1 MTTASERY
9 KILSNIV
16 AQMGTDNVDLYAE
29 LANAEGTINLLD
41 TQKAMATSVNNAQVG
56 SNMEQPQQPAT
67 PPEVTPM

>member
-29 LANAEGTINLLD
+29 LAKAEGTINLLD
-41 TQKAMATSVNNAQVG
+41 TQKAMAVS
-56 SNMEQPQQPAT
+56 SNMEQPQQPTT
-67 PPEVTPM
+67 PPKVTPM

>member
-29 LANAEGTINLLD
+29 LAKAEGTINLLD
-41 TQKAMATSVNNAQVG
+41 TQKAMAVS
-56 SNMEQPQQPAT
+56 SNLEQPQQPTT